1 MLFCTSEIGG
11 RFMAGASS
19 DVQFPINQT
28 LLDDTAKLRQERTT
42 IAERLAKIEATRDQV
57 SPQVFERVS
66 GEYRSKFD
74 AITQS
79 LMEKK
84 AEVDRELSTLY
95 ETRQKVTANL
105 DVQKTTLEE
114 LEFRK
119 QLGEFDDTAFEERA
133 KEAKDKLEKFQKII
147 EAVTANIQKYETLFA
162 DFEPTPLEPSQRTPV
177 ATKVPV
183 AQSSA
188 PSKPSTGATT
198 TIPVKKK
205 AAAADQPDYNLPPE
219 QSQNYFS
226 SADDVSER
234 PTGVAP
240 PPAPPK
246 TQRTQVFVPTQKT
259 ASSSGPTSSTSPS
272 IRPGV
277 AHLKVIR
284 GAADSPKYALGKET
298 TIGRAHTN
306 HIVLKEARISRQHA
320 IIRQAGKEFVVEDL
334 QSSNGV
340 YVNGEKMKEHVLSD
354 GDQIQIGDFV
364 MEFHQ

>member
-1 MLFCTSEIGG
+1 MVVST
-11 RFMAGASS
+11 A
-19 DVQFPINQT
+19 DVQFPINQP
-28 LLDDTAKLRQERTT
+28 LLDDTAKLRQERATV
-42 IAERLAKIEATRDQV
+42 AERLAKIEATRDQV

-66 GEYRSKFD
+66 QEYRCKFD
-74 AITQS
+74 AFTQS

-84 AEVDRELSTLY
+84 AEVDRELSTLH

-105 DVQKTTLEE
+105 DAQKTVLEE

-119 QLGEFDDTAFEERA
+119 QLGEFDEKAFDERA

-147 EAVTANIQKYETLFA
+147 EAVTGNIQKYEALFA
-162 DFEPTPLEPSQRTPV
+162 DFEPAPLEPSQRTPA
-177 ATKVPV
+177 ATK
-183 AQSSA
+183 A
-188 PSKPSTGATT
+188 PIAKSDAPARPSTSATA
-198 TIPVKKK
+198 TIPARKKTP
-205 AAAADQPDYNLPPE
+205 AGQPEYNLPPE

-226 SADDVSER
+226 SGDDVSER

-246 TQRTQVFVPTQKT
+246 TQRTQVFTPTQKT
-259 ASSSGPTSSTSPS
+259 TSSGTSGSSTSPS
-272 IRPGV
+272 IRPGI
-277 AHLKVIR
+277 AHLTVIR
-284 GAADSPKYALGKET
+284 GAADSPKYPLGKET

-334 QSSNGV
+334 QSSNGIF
-340 YVNGEKMKEHVLSD
+340 VNGEKMKEHVLSD
-354 GDQIQIGDFV
+354 GDRLQIGDFV